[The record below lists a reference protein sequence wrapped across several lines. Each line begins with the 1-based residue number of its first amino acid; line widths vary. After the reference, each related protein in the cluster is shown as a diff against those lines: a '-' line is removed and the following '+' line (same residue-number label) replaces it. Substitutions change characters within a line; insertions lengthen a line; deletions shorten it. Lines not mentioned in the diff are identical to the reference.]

1 MTERRLPKTAVENLV
16 EDLASKANADL
27 SNLDATG
34 QAKFDAKADIA
45 LTNSPYT
52 TNRILEIPQDIKLE
66 LNNGTLT
73 LKAGSKVYVPNGFEA
88 DGTTPHFNVNT
99 TENDASYSGTT
110 NGTYMVFLA
119 GTSLNVSNNNQS
131 GTAIPS
137 GFSGRYYNLTTNRLC
152 NCSNGSVT
160 GYVSFPICIITV
172 SNNIISSINQ
182 VFNGF
187 GYIGSTVFALPMKGE
202 ATTAINQDGTVTKT
216 IWESTTIQTATVS
229 ESGVY
234 SMSSSGVLTAG
245 FNEVGYTKLA
255 DVTYYDSRIQN
266 VNFYDVGFVANSN
279 ASNFSQSGRS
289 YLSGLGMPS
298 SRYIDLTLGASGSTY
313 TAPANG
319 WVYCAGKT
327 TASPCYISVDIP
339 NTYCG
344 INGFAANQ
352 DLTLNQI
359 AVKAGTVFRVRYGNV
374 TLTLLRF
381 VYAQGDQ

>member
-1 MTERRLPKTAVENLV
+1 MSLYLGTTPIANDGSHNTANI
-16 EDLASKANADL
+16 DL
-27 SNLDATG
+27 SNLSNTG
-34 QAKFDAKADIA
+34 EAHFANPA

-73 LKAGSKVYVPNGFEA
+73 LKAGSKVYVPNGAGVFDTLTINSDKTLTVSDNAVQLVCINSSNKNMIARRLENCVSGA
-88 DGTTPHFNVNT
+88 DAAITAGFAYNTTTNQVRFFDGTGTDQGTN
-99 TENDASYSGTT
+99 YSLP
-110 NGTYMVFLA
+110 VA
-119 GTSLNVSNNNQS
+119 
-131 GTAIPS
+131 
-137 GFSGRYYNLTTNRLC
+137 
-152 NCSNGSVT
+152 
-160 GYVSFPICIITV
+160 IITIL
-172 SNNIISSINQ
+172 NGAISSIDR

-187 GYIGSTVFALPMKGE
+187 GYIGSTLFALPMKGE

-279 ASNFSQSGRS
+279 ASNFSQAGRS

-298 SRYIDLTLGASGSTY
+298 NRYIDLTLGASNSIY

-319 WVYCAGKT
+319 TVLCVKRAKDVGQSLGLARVSSGIFFDFAWNSVANSNIFVNMDIRKGEEFSVYY
-327 TASPCYISVDIP
+327 TASGTEV
-339 NTYCG
+339 
-344 INGFAANQ
+344 
-352 DLTLNQI
+352 QI
-359 AVKAGTVFRVRYGNV
+359 
-374 TLTLLRF
+374 LRF
-381 VYAQGDQ
+381 YYAEGEQNV